1 MATKPDFLKNFQ
13 KIGLQFKKNALY
25 LTLENL
31 IFPFRY
37 FSGKYGPMRFR
48 SLRQ

>member
-1 MATKPDFLKNFQ
+1 MATKPDFLKIFQ

-31 IFPFRY
+31 IFLIATLIAHATQWHFGRY
-37 FSGKYGPMRFR
+37 GN
-48 SLRQ
+48 